1 MTQGGLMKR
10 HRRGGDRGGLVASFS
25 SNYSSKRHL
34 DEERLDIQLE
44 CLARVQLFF
53 YQTFWKTITLT
64 WISLFDRT
72 LRSI

>member
-10 HRRGGDRGGLVASFS
+10 HKWEGDRGGLVASFS

-34 DEERLDIQLE
+34 DEEQLDILLE

-53 YQTFWKTITLT
+53 C
-64 WISLFDRT
+64 
-72 LRSI
+72 

>member
-10 HRRGGDRGGLVASFS
+10 HRWEGDRGGLVASFS

-34 DEERLDIQLE
+34 DEEQLDILLE

-53 YQTFWKTITLT
+53 CLTF
-64 WISLFDRT
+64 
-72 LRSI
+72 